1 MPDFTKFFEGIKY
14 LGPGLE
20 DGDVV
25 TDVIIVSRVMR
36 ADNGPKSALTI
47 HVSEDID
54 PFVQVGMIETART
67 VIGTDFS
74 EDDED

>member
-1 MPDFTKFFEGIKY
+1 
-14 LGPGLE
+14 
-20 DGDVV
+20 
-25 TDVIIVSRVMR
+25 MR

-74 EDDED
+74 EDED